1 MRGVGR
7 RAGVMSET
15 GGLGTALGTRTKRE
29 RKQSMDLFKI
39 YNLIVIKTAKD
50 EGVFSSI
57 EGDEIVLS
65 VFSTTEGAARYITQ
79 HLCPDPR
86 LRDSEFGKTPDGLE
100 DCLYLISP
108 RPLAEV
114 LEMACRQLV
123 DRVVLDRGDANEET
137 LFLQDPVEETTV
149 AAKASPIGKPASA
162 RRPKRLFPAKNYYL
176 VCCGDPDDPDQIALT
191 LTGHPGTVKTMPV
204 FTSTRKARGFIE
216 QTLENPLAYLEQ
228 LESGV
233 GAAAIL
239 SHGYFIV
246 ELTGARLLNF
256 ALGTGMDSLML
267 DPGPDDAPT
276 LDLRDLRENAG

>member
-1 MRGVGR
+1 
-7 RAGVMSET
+7 MSPAR
-15 GGLGTALGTRTKRE
+15 LAPHLAHRTNRE
-29 RKQSMDLFKI
+29 RKQSMDLFKT
-39 YNLIVIKTAKD
+39 YNKIVIKTAED
-50 EGVFSSI
+50 EGAFSAI

-65 VFSTTEGAARYITQ
+65 VFSTTEGAARYITE
-79 HLCPDPR
+79 HLCPDFR

-108 RPLAEV
+108 LSFAEV
-114 LEMACRQLV
+114 LELACRQLV
-123 DRVVLDRGDANEET
+123 DRVVCDKGDANEET
-137 LFLQDPVEETTV
+137 FLLQDPVEEMAV
-149 AAKASPIGKPASA
+149 AEKASPIGKPVPA

-204 FTSTRKARGFIE
+204 FTSTRKARRFIE

-228 LESGV
+228 LESGA